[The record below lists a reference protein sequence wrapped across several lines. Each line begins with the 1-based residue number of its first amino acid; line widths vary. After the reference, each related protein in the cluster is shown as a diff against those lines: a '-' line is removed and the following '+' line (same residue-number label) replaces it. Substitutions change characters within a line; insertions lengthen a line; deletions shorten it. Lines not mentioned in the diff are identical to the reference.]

1 MLLGWL
7 VYQERKDLPSDLARQ
22 LKAAFTSEIDARQ
35 YASLMR
41 NVSVMAGYKDTYVV
55 KKSDI
60 DVSRVL
66 GAPMAKK
73 SNLKSVRLSDQV
85 MDYVINFEGDGFN
98 QKFENL
104 VLFCMEQEEA
114 KKQRLE
120 SLDQQITKQYKK
132 LETVRELSSEIGDVR
147 RALTHLERQTNDLS
161 VLMDKLLKEEK
172 EKDDE
177 LPFP

>member
-7 VYQERKDLPSDLARQ
+7 VYQERKDLPPDLARQ

-60 DVSRVL
+60 DVSRVR

-73 SNLKSVRLSDQV
+73 NNLKSVRLSDQV

-104 VLFCMEQEEA
+104 VLFCMEQEET
-114 KKQRLE
+114 KKQKIAF
-120 SLDQQITKQYKK
+120 LDQQIVKQYKK
-132 LETVRELSSEIGDVR
+132 LDALRKISSEIGDVR
-147 RALTHLERQTNDLS
+147 KALTNLEWRANDLS
-161 VLMDKLLKEEK
+161 DLMGKLLED
-172 EKDDE
+172 KDADPE
-177 LPFP
+177 LPFS